1 MRRTARLA
9 VTLATAA
16 IATTLAAHGQT
27 AGPTA
32 GPTTQPSA
40 EPGATTGPAAI
51 GPAAASRPATLSF
64 QSSAPWSPRLNV
76 DADVAMVY
84 GVTPTTAERMK
95 SWRDHGYTINLMTG
109 VAWGEYQ
116 DYLFGRFDGKNHE
129 DEAQTNQKGEKR
141 GHGKDIYYMSPG
153 PTYGAYLSSLVKT
166 AIDDGARAIY
176 LEEPEFWTDTGY
188 EPHFKVEWEQYYH
201 EPWQD
206 PNSSVDAH
214 YRSSKLKYYLYR
226 RALADVFKFVRGYG
240 KQIGRDVKC
249 YVATHSLVNY
259 ADWGII
265 SPESSLLDVG
275 CDGYIAQVWTGTAR
289 SENVM
294 DGERKER
301 TFETAFLEYGQMQNL
316 VRASGRDMWFLN
328 DPVEDNPRHTWAD
341 YKYNWESTLTA
352 SLLSPEVYKF
362 ETMPWPERI
371 FNGYYPVE
379 TTPHAAHYGISQEYQ
394 VELQAV
400 ITALGDMRQPAS
412 AVHWDRRGT
421 PGVGVLV
428 SDSLMFQRG
437 GPDASDAELGHFFG
451 LALPLVDRGVPVEAV
466 QLEDAGV
473 PGFLANYK
481 LLLLSY
487 DGQKP
492 PRPELH
498 AALADWVKAGGTLV
512 VVDDD
517 KDPYDA
523 VRDWWDTGGMHDA
536 TPRLDLFRRL
546 GLRPSPGGAQHVG
559 KGVVL
564 YDAESPANLS
574 HAKGGA
580 DRVRELCAQA
590 AKAAGLDWQ
599 TSPALV
605 LHRGPYVV
613 AAVLPSAT
621 DKVEL
626 SGHFIP
632 LFDPALPVVNNVVL
646 QPNER
651 QLLVDLDHLTRPRPC
666 VAAASGR
673 VTDEARTGDGGLTF
687 DVTGIENTTCVVRV
701 ACTAKPKRVEVDGKP
716 VEKPSYSYGV
726 LRLSFPNAVKP
737 VAVRIGF

>member
-1 MRRTARLA
+1 MHRTARLA
-9 VTLATAA
+9 
-16 IATTLAAHGQT
+16 TTLAALAAVTTLAARGQT
-27 AGPTA
+27 TA
-32 GPTTQPSA
+32 PTT
-40 EPGATTGPAAI
+40 
-51 GPAAASRPATLSF
+51 RPATRPASLSF
-64 QSSAPWSPRLNV
+64 QTSAPWSPRINV

-129 DEAQTNQKGEKR
+129 DEAQTNKKGEKR

-166 AIDDGARAIY
+166 AIDDGAQAIY

-188 EPHFKVEWEQYYH
+188 EPHFKVEWQQYYH

-206 PNSSVDAH
+206 PNGSVDAH
-214 YRSSKLKYYLYR
+214 YRSSKLKYFLYR
-226 RALADVFKFVRGYG
+226 RALADVFQFVRTYG

-259 ADWGII
+259 ADWGIV

-289 SENVM
+289 SENVL
-294 DGERKER
+294 DGVSAER

-316 VRASGRDMWFLN
+316 VRASGREMWFLN
-328 DPVEDNPRHTWAD
+328 DPVEDNAHHTWAD

-352 SLLSPEVYKF
+352 SLLQPEVTQF

-371 FNGYYPVE
+371 FGGYYPVE
-379 TTPHAAHYGISQEYQ
+379 SARGSAHYGISQEYQ

-400 ITALGDMRQPAS
+400 ITALGDMKQPAS

-421 PGVGVLV
+421 PGVGVVV
-428 SDSLMFQRG
+428 SDTLMFQRG
-437 GPDASDAELGHFFG
+437 GPGASDPALSHFFG

-466 QLEDAGV
+466 QLEDAGHA
-473 PGFLANYK
+473 GFLANYRV
-481 LLLLSY
+481 LLLSY
-487 DGQKP
+487 EGQKP
-492 PRPELH
+492 PRPELNG
-498 AALADWVKAGGTLV
+498 ALADWVRAGGTLV

-517 KDPYDA
+517 KDPYNA
-523 VRDWWDTGGMHDA
+523 VREWWNTGDYHDA

-546 GLRPSPGGAQHVG
+546 GLAPAPDGPQRVG
-559 KGVVL
+559 KGAVL
-564 YDAESPANLS
+564 YDAESPSAL
-574 HAKGGA
+574 ARTKGGA
-580 DRVRELCAQA
+580 DRVRDLCATA
-590 AKAAGLDWQ
+590 AKAAGIDWQ

-621 DKVEL
+621 EKLEMT
-626 SGHFIP
+626 GRFIP
-632 LFDPALPVVNNVVL
+632 LFDPTLPVLNHVVL

-651 QLLVDLDHLTRPRPC
+651 QLLVDLDRLTAAQPC

-673 VTDEARTGDGGLTF
+673 VTHEAVSPAGELSF
-687 DVTGIENTTCVVRV
+687 DVGGIDDTTCVVRV
-701 ACTAKPKRVEVDGKP
+701 ACADKPRSVTLDDKP
-716 VEKPSYSYGV
+716 VERPQFSYGV
-726 LRLSFPNAVKP
+726 LRLSFPNSVTP
-737 VAVRIGF
+737 VHVRVAF